1 MPRLSRHRAMRRRIT
16 EVLLDRVCLIASPG
30 AEHVLAPT
38 LAGTRTAADNE
49 LREEL
54 ESLAEALRDEPA
66 CRDAAAFEVVES
78 MLIELGYPPER
89 LRP

>member
-1 MPRLSRHRAMRRRIT
+1 MEVPRPAGSLQAPSLHYWLRQERRRT
-16 EVLLDRVCLIASPG
+16 RRLI
-30 AEHVLAPT
+30 
-38 LAGTRTAADNE
+38 N
-49 LREEL
+49 
-54 ESLAEALRDEPA
+54 ALRDEPA

>member
-1 MPRLSRHRAMRRRIT
+1 MQVPARRRRL
-16 EVLLDRVCLIASPG
+16 EVLLDRVCLIASSGG

-49 LREEL
+49 LKEEL
-54 ESLAEALRDEPA
+54 ERLAEALRDEPA
-66 CRDAAAFEVVES
+66 CRDAAAYAVVEE
-78 MLIELGYPPER
+78 MLIELGYPPDR